1 MKMQIKNKLLC
12 AAAVLCLAASS
23 TAMCLTFTACNDENE
38 AVTVTDEDSLRA
50 ALLSSENTSI
60 TLNDEIVIDKQ
71 LNVAGKKTLK
81 GTGKITMQLAAI
93 DEQAILAVRE
103 DAELTVEGISLDGNG
118 ISNGVYVYSG
128 AKLIY
133 NGGNI
138 DWTAEY
144 GVVSESN
151 ATLSNVTMNKNL
163 MTGLQAESGGDI
175 VVSNLTIT
183 GTKQSAIHTSAGGKI
198 TISDSEITGLA
209 VRPVEAT
216 GNSAITMNNVIVD
229 GGHHGV
235 FADGATITGSNV
247 TVKNIT
253 LYGLVSTKEGASIE
267 LTDSTI
273 TKCGNAG
280 ARPENSGKIKLMST
294 TVKENE
300 CGLHAENGT
309 VVLEDCEFIENG
321 NTTATSRG
329 GRSGAAMHISSGS
342 TVTAKN
348 CKFNNN
354 TAQFRDGAGVTLTK
368 GTIELENCE
377 IIGNKQ
383 TAAGKNA
390 GAIHVDNA
398 EAVLRLKG
406 CTIQGNETVGTG
418 GAMFITNAQE
428 LTVEDTTIK
437 DNKAGSATGSDV
449 WINNVTA
456 TFKNVKFEN
465 SGSEDTCAI
474 ILENANSNLT
484 LDGSTFTENLCV
496 RLKNVTNVN
505 LTGTIGTIKVEEDT
519 NAAGKITVCEGYDVK
534 NVVNFVPSTF
544 EMNREIVKKG
554 ENVADSD
561 WTAALANVKLPESD
575 KNWSV
580 GENGEITRQVTE
592 EELAAES
599 VAYITRNDKKV
610 FYATLAAAVDAAQS
624 GETIYVSKGANIEK
638 IEITSQ
644 ITIENKTLTI
654 LNKEGEDVVIYRN
667 FQNDTMFRV
676 NSGSLTIGSTDEA
689 YTGSIV
695 LDGNASAYDKTGG
708 RTLRCGGGEL
718 TVGYNVTVQNASSNG
733 STAGAGLA
741 ATGGKVTLYC
751 NFKNNATASGEGGGA
766 ILITGGG
773 NVEICA
779 GEYSGNNASRS
790 GAITANGDA
799 TLKITGGVF
808 HENTATNNYAIGNRS
823 DAEAYNLT
831 ISGGTFQNNIYVCGT
846 TSSINGGTFAEDAK
860 LVFASGADVTV
871 GGSIGTVKIEE
882 AGAATITI
890 GDNFD
895 LNNKIYY
902 TPASYVNE
910 TLIVNNADKLSG
922 DVKSYV
928 ILPETTLG
936 WYINNEGKLAAN
948 LSEDD
953 LKIAYIEKSGVKT
966 YYDSFADA
974 FTAAADGDTIVVQND
989 DTINIT
995 LEVKDNKNITIINK
1009 ADAGVKLA
1017 RANGFEGTMFKVT
1030 SGSLTIGSTDASYKG
1045 IITIDGASAAAIAGR
1060 TVEATADF
1068 TLGRNATLANANS
1081 SNAGA
1086 ALYIDGGNTVL
1097 YGNFVKNQASANSDT
1112 NGIGGAVGLNTTNK
1126 LTVLGGT
1133 YSENVAKKRG
1143 AAICAMV
1150 ANATIEITDATFD
1163 KNSATDSHG
1172 GAISGYNNAAI
1183 YSLTVTNSTFTNNS
1197 AYHGG
1202 AIFNMG
1208 VTSTISISG
1217 CTFRDNRKKG
1227 QGADI
1232 AIKSGNANA
1241 TIQEG
1246 LDVGQL

>member
-1 MKMQIKNKLLC
+1 MKMQLKNKLC
-12 AAAVLCLAASS
+12 AAMAVCALAISVVLCLF
-23 TAMCLTFTACNDENE
+23 LTACNKNAE
-38 AVTVTDEDSLRA
+38 VTVTDENSLRS
-50 ALLSSENTSI
+50 ALLSSENTTI
-60 TLNDEIVIDKQ
+60 TLNDEIIIEKQ

-118 ISNGVYVYSG
+118 ISNGVHVYSG
-128 AKLIY
+128 AKLTY

-144 GVVSESN
+144 GVVSESD

-175 VVSNLTIT
+175 VVSNLKIT

-216 GNSAITMNNVIVD
+216 GNSSITMNNVIVD

-280 ARPENSGKIKLMST
+280 ARPENSGKIKLTKT

-354 TAQFRDGAGVTLTK
+354 TAQFRDGAGITLTK

-383 TAAGKNA
+383 TAENRNA
-390 GAIHVDNA
+390 GAIHVDHA

-465 SGSEDTCAI
+465 SGSDDACAI

-484 LDGSTFTENLCV
+484 LDGSTFTENMSV

-505 LTGTIGTIKVEEDT
+505 LTGTIGTINVEEVT
-519 NAAGKITVCEGYDVK
+519 NAAGKITICEGYDVT

-554 ENVADSD
+554 ENVTDSV
-561 WTAALANVKLPESD
+561 WTAALDNVKLPASD

-592 EELAAES
+592 AELAAES
-599 VAYITRNDKKV
+599 VAYIIRNDKKV
-610 FYATLAAAVDAAQS
+610 FYATLAAAVDSAQS
-624 GETIYVSKGANIEK
+624 GETIYVSKGDKIDR

-654 LNKEGEDVVIYRN
+654 LNKEGENVVIYRN

-676 NSGSLTIGSTDEA
+676 NSGSLTIGSTDED

-751 NFKNNATASGEGGGA
+751 NFKNNTTASGEGGGA

-773 NVEICA
+773 NVEIRA
-779 GEYSGNNASRS
+779 GEYFGNNASRS
-790 GAITANGDA
+790 GAITANEGA
-799 TLKITGGVF
+799 TLKITGGLF
-808 HENTATNNYAIGNRS
+808 EGNIATYAIGNRS
-823 DAEAYNLT
+823 DAEVYNLT
-831 ISGGTFQNNIYVCGT
+831 ISGGKFRNNIYVCGT
-846 TSSINGGTFAEDAK
+846 TSSVNGGTFAEDAK
-860 LVFASGADVTV
+860 LVLASGADVTV
-871 GGSIGTVKIEE
+871 GGSIGIVIMEE
-882 AGAATITI
+882 AGAATLSI

-895 LNNKIYY
+895 TNNKIYY
-902 TPASYVNE
+902 TPASYVNG
-910 TLIVNNADKLSG
+910 TQIVKNADKISG
-922 DVKSYV
+922 DVKNYV

-936 WYINNEGKLAAN
+936 WYIGNDGKLTAN

-974 FTAAADGDTIVVQND
+974 FTAAGDGDTIVVQND
-989 DTINIT
+989 DTINTT

-1009 ADAGVKLA
+1009 AGAGVKLA
-1017 RANGFEGTMFKVT
+1017 RASGFEGTMFKVT

-1045 IITIDGASAAAIAGR
+1045 IITIDGASATAIAGR

-1081 SNAGA
+1081 SNPGA

-1097 YGNFVKNQASANSDT
+1097 YGNFVKNQASANSDA

-1126 LTVLGGT
+1126 LTISGGT

-1150 ANATIEITDATFD
+1150 ENATIEITDATFD

-1172 GAISGYNNAAI
+1172 GAISGYNNGAI
-1183 YSLTVTNSTFTNNS
+1183 YNLTITNSTFTNNS
-1197 AYHGG
+1197 AFHGG

-1208 VTSTISISG
+1208 VTSVISISG
-1217 CTFRDNRKKG
+1217 CSFRGNIKKG
-1227 QGADI
+1227 KGADI
-1232 AIKSGNANA
+1232 AIKSGNTNA